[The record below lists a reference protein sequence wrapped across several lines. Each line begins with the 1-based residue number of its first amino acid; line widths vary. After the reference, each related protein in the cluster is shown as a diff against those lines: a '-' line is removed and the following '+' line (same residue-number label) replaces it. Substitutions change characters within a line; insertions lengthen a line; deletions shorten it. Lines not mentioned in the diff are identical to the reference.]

1 MTNLDMYGRKLNVDE
16 EDNEEQEYKNC
27 QHALNKFMTIF
38 LYKIEL
44 FFFKIMREKNHSFP
58 IISTWLKVVKVIS
71 IFKKSYLHSLE
82 HFSHKHLH

>member
-16 EDNEEQEYKNC
+16 EDNDEQEYRNC

-44 FFFKIMREKNHSFP
+44 FFFKIMRKK
-58 IISTWLKVVKVIS
+58 IIL
-71 IFKKSYLHSLE
+71 FQ
-82 HFSHKHLH
+82 

>member
-16 EDNEEQEYKNC
+16 EDSDEQEYKNC

-44 FFFKIMREKNHSFP
+44 FFFKIMRKK
-58 IISTWLKVVKVIS
+58 IIL
-71 IFKKSYLHSLE
+71 FK
-82 HFSHKHLH
+82 